1 MRVGETTE
9 PPKYGR
15 AFSYCT
21 GGVFVMSEVLTAA
34 TKMRTDRYA
43 KEKLF
48 SPLGITQAEW
58 VFSPLDVPQ
67 TGGGLRLT
75 SRDLMKIAQLYL
87 NGGVWQGQR
96 ILDEAWVKASTT
108 PHARIKD

>member
-1 MRVGETTE
+1 MGETTE

-15 AFSYCT
+15 ALSYCT
-21 GGVFVMSEVLTAA
+21 GGVFVMSEVLT
-34 TKMRTDRYA
+34 DRYA
-43 KEKLF
+43 KEQLF
-48 SPLGITQAEW
+48 LPLGIAQAEW

-87 NGGVWQGQR
+87 NGGVWMKHG
-96 ILDEAWVKASTT
+96 
-108 PHARIKD
+108 